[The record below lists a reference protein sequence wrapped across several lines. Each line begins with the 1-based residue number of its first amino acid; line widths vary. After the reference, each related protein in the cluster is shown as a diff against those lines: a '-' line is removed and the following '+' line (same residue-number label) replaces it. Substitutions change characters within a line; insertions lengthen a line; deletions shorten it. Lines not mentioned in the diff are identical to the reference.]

1 MSVITNWPAV
11 PNRLYLLL
19 KQLASQPKGKGIT
32 RENLAGLM
40 NPPSLTRGKKTN
52 ILSEVLSEAMR
63 LNLVVEELAKETGEK
78 RLQLASDVQNLNELG
93 FIRLMEQRL
102 LQEPRDPSLN
112 RGRFPEALTWFLMQD
127 PLKPLMWD
135 KNFRFIV
142 ETDMGEQSESFEL
155 TNKAGF
161 QNLLYWA
168 RFLGYAVKLGFTVTE
183 LNEDVDVDEDELQ
196 TADQDVAKATA
207 YVLPDPTVA
216 ISRHLPA
223 IFGEKSQLS
232 VDGFIEAWAPF
243 LPVLEGGAIYEA
255 LERQVRPELARQ
267 AQTFSRTSSLALRR
281 LAQRG
286 VINLQTFS
294 DANMYLLDY
303 GRETS
308 RVSHIAY
315 FVEKQI

>member
-40 NPPSLTRGKKTN
+40 NPPSLTKGKKTN
-52 ILSEVLSEAMR
+52 ILSEVLNEAMR
-63 LNLVVEELAKETGEK
+63 LNLVVEEIANETGEK

-102 LQEPRDPSLN
+102 LQEPSDPSWN

-135 KNFRFIV
+135 KNVRFMV

-155 TNKAGF
+155 TNKSGF
-161 QNLLYWA
+161 QNLVYWA
-168 RFLGYAVKLGFTVTE
+168 RFLGYAVKLGFTAIE
-183 LNEDVDVDEDELQ
+183 SSEDADIDEDESQ
-196 TADQDVAKATA
+196 IADQDAIKATA

-216 ISRHLPA
+216 IARHLPT
-223 IFGEKSQLS
+223 IFGDKSQLS
-232 VDGFIEAWAPF
+232 VSNFIQAWASV
-243 LPVLEGGAIYEA
+243 LPVLEGGVIRES
-255 LERQVRPELARQ
+255 LEKQARLELARQ
-267 AQTFSRTSSLALRR
+267 ALTFSRTSSLALRR

-315 FVEKQI
+315 FVEKQV